1 MVDDNQRTRVLEA
14 LADIDEWPVDNA
26 AAAVIAPPGA
36 DEAPEV
42 LAAHGDTGAV
52 FELASVTKLL
62 TAGAALM
69 AIEEGAIGLDDASG
83 PEGATVRHLLA
94 HASGVAF
101 DSAEVKAEPGTKRI
115 YSSAGYEIL
124 ADHIAGSTGIDF
136 PAYLAEG
143 LCGALG
149 MTSTEL
155 HGSAGHGARS
165 TVDDLSALAAEM
177 LAPKVLS
184 PQTWT
189 EACEVAWP
197 EINGLVPGYGMFKPC
212 PWGLGPEIK
221 GDKGSHWTGTQNSA
235 RTFGHFGQSG
245 TLLWVDPEAGYGG
258 VALVVLTDRAFGD
271 WAKPLWT
278 SLADAVIE
286 ATG

>member
-14 LADIDEWPVDNA
+14 LADIDAWPVDNA
-26 AAAVIAPPGA
+26 AAAVIAPLGSGGVPT
-36 DEAPEV
+36 V
-42 LAAHGDTGAV
+42 LATYGDTGAA

-69 AIEEGAIGLDDASG
+69 AIEEGAIELDEAAG
-83 PEGATVRHLLA
+83 PRGSTVRHLLA

-124 ADHIAGSTGIDF
+124 AGHIADSTGIDF
-136 PAYLAEG
+136 PSYLAEG

-155 HGSAGHGARS
+155 DGSAGHGARS
-165 TVDDLSALAAEM
+165 NVDDLSALAAEM
-177 LAPKVLS
+177 LSPRVLS
-184 PQTWT
+184 PLTWT

-221 GDKGSHWTGTQNSA
+221 GDKSAHWTGTQNSA

-245 TLLWVDPEAGYGG
+245 TLLWVDPEAGDGG

-278 SLADAVIE
+278 NLSDAVIT